1 MLEIKNVSIKL
12 KNTDKYL
19 IKNIS
24 LYVKNGRLIPKS
36 ELIEEEKRILFNYA
50 NHFDNYEI
58 KIGEILYDGK
68 NIKRIADTKK
78 KEKLLSTIDRFQN
91 KKRNSISNCVYK
103 RSFSKKQNTNIFAAE
118 MQRQMREN
126 DSLII
131 DYEKTK
137 FDSNNL
143 KFIGRPLTDNGF
155 TLIEMIATISI
166 LAILA
171 LITVPNVVGVAE
183 KSKNKTYL
191 EDAKRMVALA
201 EYKVN
206 SNSKYNPTIN
216 TAICINLKDLGKE
229 NFATD
234 KGKAPNGGTY
244 ELDKSYVRVTKEYI
258 SSGTTIK
265 YAVQLVENKNNKYFG
280 IQSTTKKDL
289 YINGTNQ
296 IKKNQNDNFF
306 KNCSGKKVSV
316 ETSENLGGKTEGS
329 DTTPNYNENIISLD
343 IKQTSFTSCGWSI
356 DKYFTETLSS
366 CQDKKKTT
374 ATLDYEI
381 RGIGSNLEYIS
392 NSGNITATVKFMN
405 NGQQTAQIE
414 SKYILHG
421 NDYFSVQI
429 PMDCS
434 SHDFREAK
442 GKMYLHFPANKIKKL
457 NSSFGND
464 EKDFLIGE
472 KTIQANIC

>member
-143 KFIGRPLTDNGF
+143 KFIGRPLTDNGND
-155 TLIEMIATISI
+155 TNNI
-166 LAILA
+166 
-171 LITVPNVVGVAE
+171 
-183 KSKNKTYL
+183 
-191 EDAKRMVALA
+191 
-201 EYKVN
+201 
-206 SNSKYNPTIN
+206 NP
-216 TAICINLKDLGKE
+216 
-229 NFATD
+229 
-234 KGKAPNGGTY
+234 
-244 ELDKSYVRVTKEYI
+244 SYI
-258 SSGTTIK
+258 S
-265 YAVQLVENKNNKYFG
+265 
-280 IQSTTKKDL
+280 
-289 YINGTNQ
+289 
-296 IKKNQNDNFF
+296 
-306 KNCSGKKVSV
+306 
-316 ETSENLGGKTEGS
+316 
-329 DTTPNYNENIISLD
+329 PN
-343 IKQTSFTSCGWSI
+343 
-356 DKYFTETLSS
+356 
-366 CQDKKKTT
+366 
-374 ATLDYEI
+374 
-381 RGIGSNLEYIS
+381 
-392 NSGNITATVKFMN
+392 
-405 NGQQTAQIE
+405 
-414 SKYILHG
+414 
-421 NDYFSVQI
+421 
-429 PMDCS
+429 
-434 SHDFREAK
+434 
-442 GKMYLHFPANKIKKL
+442 
-457 NSSFGND
+457 NSS
-464 EKDFLIGE
+464 K
-472 KTIQANIC
+472 CRWSC